1 MLCEPKNCTSCGA
14 CAAVCPV
21 DAIRM
26 RRNEQGFYFPEI
38 GDACIHCGK
47 CERACPVLSPRARTD
62 RIWPEAFVV
71 KNKDHDVL
79 MESASG
85 GVFTLLARWI
95 FRQGG
100 CVYGAAW
107 TEDFHIE
114 LIRAENE
121 EQLAPMRGSKYVYSH
136 GIQAYRDAAKQIR
149 QGRTVLFTGVPCQI
163 AALYGVLGKGK
174 FPNLYTAEIACH
186 GAGSEGV
193 FDAYLADLQQQ
204 SGRRLTRLV
213 HTSKKRPWTKLIQKY
228 LEYDWADG
236 TRTFRD
242 YARDSYLSF
251 FMASYCLNEAC
262 HHCPFASVPRQ
273 ADLTMGDF
281 MGYGVVHKRATPSK
295 DGVSALWANTEKG
308 RQLVQ
313 ALQAEG
319 KSLWE
324 PCSLQECM
332 MFNHALWKP
341 SPRPGERDRFF
352 AQFARMPY
360 HQLAQQYFGGWR
372 YRLVSRLK
380 RVICRVFGAHLVA
393 CGMYWMHRR
402 HQIPQQVEESLAVM
416 RKKLENSSQ

>member
-21 DAIRM
+21 NAIRM
-26 RRNEQGFYFPEI
+26 CRNEQGFYFPEI
-38 GDACIHCGK
+38 GDTCIHCGK
-47 CERACPVLSPRARTD
+47 CERACPVLSPRERAD
-62 RIWPEAFVV
+62 RLWPEAFVV

-79 MESASG
+79 MKSASG

-107 TEDFHIE
+107 TENFHVE

-136 GIQAYRDAAKQIR
+136 GVQAYHDAAEQVR
-149 QGRTVLFTGVPCQI
+149 QGRAVLFTGVPCQI
-163 AALYGVLGKGK
+163 AALYGVLGDGV

-186 GAGSEGV
+186 GAGSEAI
-193 FDAYLADLQQQ
+193 FEKHLLELQ
-204 SGRRLTRLV
+204 
-213 HTSKKRPWTKLIQKY
+213 KDNTKLISINQSGKQSPWSKLIRREASY
-228 LEYDWADG
+228 VWADG
-236 TRTFRD
+236 HSVLKD
-242 YARDSYLSF
+242 YTQDVYLAF
-251 FMASYCLNEAC
+251 YMKNLIFGEMCYK
-262 HHCPFASVPRQ
+262 CPFASVPRQ

-332 MFNHALWKP
+332 MFNHTLWKP
-341 SPRPGERDRFF
+341 SARPSGRDVFFERFKT
-352 AQFARMPY
+352 MPY
-360 HQLAQQYFGGWR
+360 SRLAQMYFGSWK
-372 YRLVSRLK
+372 YRFISYLK